1 MSAALP
7 APPVFI
13 ALGILLIGIAM
24 RAPFLNALTS
34 DTDLYVLAWYEHLAA
49 AGFSALGENIPNRL
63 GELTANYTPPYF
75 YLLYF
80 VSRLDGLVPSLWLI
94 KSISIAF
101 DCLGAFFAYKIMRL
115 HFSPTRALIVG
126 ACVFLAPTVIANGAW
141 WGQCDTIWA
150 SLLLG
155 SLYFILAR
163 KPALGLLFFG
173 LAFAF
178 KAQAIF
184 FSPFLLMLLLRGE
197 IRWWHFGI
205 PAFAYI
211 ALMIPAVM
219 FGQTW
224 EHVLTVY
231 LQQAS
236 HFQFLS
242 LSAPNL
248 YYFVPDSLYA
258 IGTAVGLA
266 ITVITSAALAYLP
279 RHTNAPM
286 EDATRVLGAA
296 MFVALSVFLLPKM
309 HDRYFFGADVFT
321 ILLAGFLPRLW
332 IVAATFQ
339 VSSLSA
345 YVPIIYQSL
354 TGEARDP
361 TLPMAVALN
370 TVIVAL
376 LVLQYW
382 RACTRPQA
390 GLGGAAQHAT
400 IAAAALVLGQ
410 IMWFAGA
417 VARDVLVSQFCP
429 AQSGLSAFL
438 CAQDMPF
445 NVTYGTWRHWALY
458 LLIMALAYVLM
469 RRVLPRVLAL
479 ARIGSTGQSNKLPAG

>member
-1 MSAALP
+1 MSAAVP
-7 APPVFI
+7 ARPAVI
-13 ALGILLIGIAM
+13 ALAILLIGLAL

-34 DTDLYVLAWYEHLAA
+34 DTELYVLAWYEHIAA
-49 AGFSALGENIPNRL
+49 TGLSALGENIPNRL
-63 GELTANYTPPYF
+63 GEFTANYTPPYF

-115 HFSPTRALIVG
+115 NFSRTRALIVG
-126 ACVFLAPTVIANGAW
+126 ACMFLAPTVIANGAW

-178 KAQAIF
+178 KAQAVF

-205 PAFAYI
+205 PALVYV
-211 ALMIPAVM
+211 ALMAPAVM
-219 FGQTW
+219 LGQTW
-224 EHVLTVY
+224 NDVLTVY

-236 HFQFLS
+236 HFRFLS

-248 YYFVPDSLYA
+248 YYFAPDSLYT
-258 IGTAVGLA
+258 IGTAVGLG
-266 ITVITSAALAYLP
+266 ITVIVSAALAYLP
-279 RHTNAPM
+279 RHTKAPLD
-286 EDATRVLGAA
+286 DATRVIGAA

-321 ILLAGFLPRLW
+321 ILLAGFIPRLW

-370 TVIVAL
+370 TVIIAL
-376 LVLQYW
+376 LVREYW
-382 RACTRPQA
+382 RACAKPQA
-390 GLGGAAQHAT
+390 EPGWEAQHAT
-400 IAAAALVLGQ
+400 IVAVALVLGQ
-410 IMWFAGA
+410 MAWFAGA
-417 VARDVLVSQFCP
+417 VARDLLVARMCPTQGAVDVL
-429 AQSGLSAFL
+429 L

-445 NVTYGTWRHWALY
+445 NVTYGTWRHWLLYIVIMAVAY
-458 LLIMALAYVLM
+458 LLT
-469 RRVLPRVLAL
+469 RRVAPHVLAF
-479 ARIGSTGQSNKLPAG
+479 ARFGAKRAAG

>member
-1 MSAALP
+1 MSDATP
-7 APPVFI
+7 ARPTFI
-13 ALGILLIGIAM
+13 ALAILLLGLAI

-34 DTDLYVLAWYEHLAA
+34 DTEIYVLAWYEHIAA
-49 AGFSALGENIPNRL
+49 SGLQALGENIPNRL

-75 YLLYF
+75 YLLYL

-115 HFSPTRALIVG
+115 HFSQTRALIVG

-141 WGQCDTIWA
+141 WGQCDMIWA

-155 SLYFILAR
+155 SLYFLLTR
-163 KPALGLLFFG
+163 RPVLGLFFFG
-173 LAFAF
+173 LAVAF

-197 IRWWHFGI
+197 IRWWHLAI
-205 PAFAYI
+205 PALVYVV
-211 ALMIPAVM
+211 LMAPAVM
-219 FGQTW
+219 LGQTW
-224 EHVLTVY
+224 EDVLTVY
-231 LQQAS
+231 LRQAS
-236 HFQFLS
+236 HFRFLS

-248 YYFVPDSLYA
+248 YYFAPESLYS
-258 IGTAVGLA
+258 IGTAVGLGV
-266 ITVITSAALAYLP
+266 TVIVSAALAYLP
-279 RHTNAPM
+279 RHTKAPM
-286 EDATRVLGAA
+286 DDARRVLCAA

-321 ILLAGFLPRLW
+321 ILLAGFIPRLW
-332 IVAATFQ
+332 IVAGTFQ

-370 TVIVAL
+370 TVIIAL
-376 LVLQYW
+376 LVLEYW
-382 RACTRPQA
+382 RASTKPQA
-390 GLGGAAQHAT
+390 SSGSDAQHAT
-400 IAAAALVLGQ
+400 IAAVALVLGQ
-410 IMWFAGA
+410 MAWFAGA
-417 VARDVLVSQFCP
+417 VARDLLVARMCPTQGAVDVL
-429 AQSGLSAFL
+429 L

-445 NVTYGTWRHWALY
+445 NVTYGTWRHWLLY
-458 LLIMALAYVLM
+458 MVIMAVAYLVT
-469 RRVLPRVLAL
+469 RRVLPHVLAL
-479 ARIGSTGQSNKLPAG
+479 ARAGVPKRAAG